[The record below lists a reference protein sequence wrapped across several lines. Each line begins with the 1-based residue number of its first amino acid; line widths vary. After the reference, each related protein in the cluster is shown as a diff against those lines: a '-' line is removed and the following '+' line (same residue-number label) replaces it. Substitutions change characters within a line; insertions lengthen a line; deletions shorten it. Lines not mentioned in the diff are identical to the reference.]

1 MIAGMSAGRLNNG
14 DDMDDMDGHENT
26 LYGALYTSCQAA
38 SKPSLALIH
47 E

>member
-1 MIAGMSAGRLNNG
+1 MLAGMSAGRLNNG
-14 DDMDDMDGHENT
+14 DDMGDMDCHENP
-26 LYGALYTSCQAA
+26 LYGALYTSCQAV